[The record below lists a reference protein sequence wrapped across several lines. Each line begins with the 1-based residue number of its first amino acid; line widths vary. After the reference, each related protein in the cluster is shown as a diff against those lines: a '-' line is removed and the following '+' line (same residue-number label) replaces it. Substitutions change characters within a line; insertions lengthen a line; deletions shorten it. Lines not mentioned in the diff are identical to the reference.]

1 LGTGIAEAGAMSV
14 GKICVR
20 EVVVVSPE
28 DSLRDATA
36 LMAAKD
42 VGTLVVIDRERR
54 PLGILT
60 DRDVALRVVADGRDP
75 EQTRVGGVMTA
86 PAVTIPESAPIE
98 TALGR
103 MAGIRA
109 RRLVVV
115 DAAGRLVGI
124 LALDDL
130 LDLLVEEAGLIG
142 KILAGRSGGRGA

>member
-1 LGTGIAEAGAMSV
+1 
-14 GKICVR
+14 
-20 EVVVVSPE
+20 
-28 DSLRDATA
+28 
-36 LMAAKD
+36 
-42 VGTLVVIDRERR
+42 
-54 PLGILT
+54 
-60 DRDVALRVVADGRDP
+60 VALRVVADGRDP

-115 DAAGRLVGI
+115 DAAGRLAGI